1 MSSSLQICS
10 QCELAGIKLQEVKWD
25 DLVVCKIDRKRL
37 HLPLLEQAGLVDKRA
52 GLADNFQQDRLFAA
66 DQDKA
71 VLEVA
76 LQDIQPV
83 GCIPEVALF
92 QNMLFI

>member
-1 MSSSLQICS
+1 MYQVPFKYVRNVNWMAL
-10 QCELAGIKLQEVKWD
+10 KWD
-25 DLVVCKIDRKRL
+25 GLVVCKSDRKIL

-52 GLADNFQQDRLFAA
+52 GLADNFQQDRLFAVG
-66 DQDKA
+66 QDKA

-92 QNMLFI
+92 QNMHFV